1 MLEDERS
8 TRTINNLCSKT
19 AFDDKYQ
26 PPQSLQKQLALHKT
40 PGISIAVIDDYKI
53 DWARGF
59 GYCEEGKARKV
70 VPRTLFQAGSI
81 SKPIFALAVMRLVEE
96 GRISLDQD
104 VNKYL
109 TSWRVPANSKWQPR
123 ITLRQLLSHTGGVTV
138 HGFSGYSSSELIPT
152 ISDIL
157 NGEASTNSERI
168 EVNILPGLQCRYSG
182 GGTTIAQQVIVDL
195 LGKSFPTI
203 MRELVLEPLG
213 MNDSSFEQPP
223 SAWTERGATA
233 HPWNGKPLE
242 DKYHI
247 YPEMA
252 AAGLWTTAT
261 DLAIAGV
268 ELFKILNGDTS
279 GILSRETVESMLCPQ
294 LMGQNIDEGSEYS
307 GLGFF
312 CSGKGDHFQFKH
324 TGWDE
329 GFVAEFRMYRNLG
342 KGVVIMLN
350 SNQGYPLMEEVVRSI
365 GLEYDWPESTP
376 SKNSI
381 LILDPSIEY
390 TGKFETESGV
400 FFSITGQDNSL
411 MLKLVDQEALP
422 ITPISILE
430 FQSEVTNT
438 NISFQTNENKIVKS
452 IIVSQAGQQFKAV
465 KTS

>member
-1 MLEDERS
+1 MSENERA

-19 AFDDKYQ
+19 SFDDKYQ
-26 PPQSLQKQLALHKT
+26 APQSLEKQLAHHKT

-59 GYCEEGKARKV
+59 GYCEEGKGRKV

-96 GRISLDQD
+96 GRISLDED

-138 HGFSGYSSSELIPT
+138 HGFRGYSSSEIIPT
-152 ISDIL
+152 IPDIL

-195 LGKSFPTI
+195 LGKCFPTI
-203 MRELVLEPLG
+203 MRDLVLEPLG

-223 SAWTERGATA
+223 KTWAERGATA

-242 DKYHI
+242 GKYHI

-261 DLAIAGV
+261 DLAMAGV
-268 ELFKILNGDTS
+268 EMLKILNGHTS
-279 GILSRETVESMLCPQ
+279 GILSRETVEDMLCPQ
-294 LMGQNIDEGSEYS
+294 LLGQEIDEGSEYS

-312 CSGKGDHFQFKH
+312 CSGKADHFQFKH

-350 SNQGYPLMEEVVRSI
+350 SNQGYPLMDEIIRSI
-365 GLEYDWPESTP
+365 ELEYDWPVSTP
-376 SKNSI
+376 YTSSI
-381 LILDPSIEY
+381 LTSDPSIDY
-390 TGKFETESGV
+390 TGKFKAESGV
-400 FFSITGQDNSL
+400 IFTITGQDNSL
-411 MLKLVDQEALP
+411 VLKFVEQEALP
-422 ITPISILE
+422 INPISILE

-438 NISFQTNENKIVKS
+438 KITFQTNENKIVKS
-452 IIVSQAGQQFKAV
+452 IIVRQAGQQLKAV
-465 KTS
+465 KIS